1 MKVDDGK
8 SRSLSSSEVELESAS
23 VQLER
28 DRFIERLRSL
38 IPKRGE
44 NQLAIRAGISPS
56 GLRGALRNG
65 NPGREMLVAIALAT
79 GVNVEWLATGEG
91 PRERPAADGTVPV
104 GSGEGRERRPAPEPS
119 GDKSLRY
126 QGSRGT
132 GQRQEGPPPI
142 PTFDAGQPLAGF
154 VLVKLQ
160 RLAACLAAAQRLPEE
175 LETGAQLMLAI
186 RIQALI
192 DYLVAQ
198 GADQGLIDQ
207 EDIDAMARLLFK
219 LIKDQEGGLKEG

>member
-1 MKVDDGK
+1 M
-8 SRSLSSSEVELESAS
+8 
-23 VQLER
+23 
-28 DRFIERLRSL
+28 
-38 IPKRGE
+38 
-44 NQLAIRAGISPS
+44 
-56 GLRGALRNG
+56 
-65 NPGREMLVAIALAT
+65 
-79 GVNVEWLATGEG
+79 
-91 PRERPAADGTVPV
+91 
-104 GSGEGRERRPAPEPS
+104 
-119 GDKSLRY
+119 
-126 QGSRGT
+126 
-132 GQRQEGPPPI
+132 
-142 PTFDAGQPLAGF
+142 
-154 VLVKLQ
+154 KLQ

>member
-1 MKVDDGK
+1 M
-8 SRSLSSSEVELESAS
+8 
-23 VQLER
+23 
-28 DRFIERLRSL
+28 
-38 IPKRGE
+38 
-44 NQLAIRAGISPS
+44 
-56 GLRGALRNG
+56 
-65 NPGREMLVAIALAT
+65 
-79 GVNVEWLATGEG
+79 
-91 PRERPAADGTVPV
+91 
-104 GSGEGRERRPAPEPS
+104 
-119 GDKSLRY
+119 RY
-126 QGSRGT
+126 HGSRGT

-142 PTFDAGQPLAGF
+142 PTFDPGQPLAGF
-154 VLVKLQ
+154 DLVKLQ
-160 RLAACLAAAQRLPEE
+160 RLAACLAAAQRLPED